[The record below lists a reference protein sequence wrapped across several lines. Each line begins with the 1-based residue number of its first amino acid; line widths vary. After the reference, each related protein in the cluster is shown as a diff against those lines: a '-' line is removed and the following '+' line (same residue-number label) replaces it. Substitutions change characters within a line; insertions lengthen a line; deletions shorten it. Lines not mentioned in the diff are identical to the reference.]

1 MNEWISVK
9 DDMPKKNGDYLC
21 CAIVPNLAGGY
32 RPEQTVI
39 HYSKVMGFECLE
51 PKIVTHWM
59 PLPQLPEV
67 NLTWD

>member
-1 MNEWISVK
+1 MSEWISVK
-9 DDMPKKNGDYLC
+9 DEMPSKNDDYLC
-21 CAIVPNLAGGY
+21 CVIVPNLSGGY
-32 RPEQTVI
+32 RIEQTVI
-39 HYSKVMGFECLE
+39 HYSKVLRFNCIE